1 MKTETR
7 VQKGKKSSAPE
18 KRKGVQSQP
27 TRPTNTKQ
35 TNATSS
41 NPINTVPSK
50 PTNTTPSKPTSK
62 QRYRVAKA
70 RNDPWIRL
78 GIILVPVM
86 LIALVV
92 VLIVRAQVS
101 SADPSTTGSIPGV
114 VTYGNLSRQHV
125 TGTINYP
132 QVPPVGGNHN
142 PVWQNCGIYT
152 QPIANENAVHSMEHG
167 AVWITYQPTLS
178 SQDISQLTTLAS
190 GHTYVLL
197 SPYPNLPSPVVISA
211 WGVQL
216 KVTSASDPRLAQFLK
231 YYEQGPQTQE
241 PGAACSGGTGTPDG
255 Q

>member
-1 MKTETR
+1 MKTAQREQR
-7 VQKGKKSSAPE
+7 GKKLRASE
-18 KRKGVQSQP
+18 KRKDAQ
-27 TRPTNTKQ
+27 
-35 TNATSS
+35 
-41 NPINTVPSK
+41 SK
-50 PTNTTPSKPTSK
+50 PTNATNSKQINTVTTKPISK
-62 QRYRVAKA
+62 QRYRVTKA
-70 RNDPWIRL
+70 RHNPWIRL
-78 GIILVPVM
+78 GVILIPVM
-86 LIALVV
+86 LIALVI

-101 SADPSTTGSIPGV
+101 SSDPGTTGNIPGV
-114 VTYGNLSRQHV
+114 VTYSNLSRQHV
-125 TGTINYP
+125 TGTITYP

-178 SQDISQLTTLAS
+178 AQDISQLTTLAS
-190 GHTYVLL
+190 GHAYVLL

-241 PGAACSGGTGTPDG
+241 PGAACSGGTGTPSG

>member
-1 MKTETR
+1 MKTATR
-7 VQKGKKSSAPE
+7 ERRGKKSSAVE
-18 KRKGVQSQP
+18 RRK
-27 TRPTNTKQ
+27 KE
-35 TNATSS
+35 ASS
-41 NPINTVPSK
+41 KLTPP
-50 PTNTTPSKPTSK
+50 TPSKSTQSNSPTSTGK
-62 QRYRVAKA
+62 QRYRATKA
-70 RNDPWIRL
+70 RNDPWFRI
-78 GIILVPVM
+78 GIILIPAM
-86 LIALVV
+86 LIALVI

-101 SADPSTTGSIPGV
+101 GSDPSTTGNIPGI
-114 VTYGNLSRQHV
+114 VTYSNLSRQHV

-152 QPIANENAVHSMEHG
+152 QPIPNENAVHSMEHG

-178 SQDISQLTTLAS
+178 TQDVGQLTSLAS
-190 GHTYVLL
+190 GHSYVLL
-197 SPYPNLPSPVVISA
+197 SPYPNLPSPVVITA

-241 PGAACSGGTGTPDG
+241 PGAACSGGNGTPDS

>member
-1 MKTETR
+1 MKTAPR
-7 VQKGKKSSAPE
+7 VKKGKKSAALERS
-18 KRKGVQSQP
+18 KGSQYQP
-27 TRPTNTKQ
+27 MNTKP
-35 TNATSS
+35 TNATPSK
-41 NPINTVPSK
+41 PMNTVPTK
-50 PTNTTPSKPTSK
+50 PANTPSKPTSK
-62 QRYRVAKA
+62 QRYRVASA
-70 RNDPWIRL
+70 RRDPWFRL
-78 GIILVPVM
+78 GIILIPIM

-101 SADPSTTGSIPGV
+101 SADPSTTGNIPGV
-114 VTYGNLSRQHV
+114 VTYSNLSRQHV
-125 TGTINYP
+125 TTPVNYP
-132 QVPPVGGNHN
+132 QVPPVGGAHN

-152 QPIANENAVHSMEHG
+152 QPIGNEHAVHSMEHG

-178 SQDISQLTTLAS
+178 AQDVSQLTTLAS
-190 GHTYVLL
+190 GHSYVLL

-241 PGAACSGGTGTPDG
+241 QGAACSGGTGTPSG